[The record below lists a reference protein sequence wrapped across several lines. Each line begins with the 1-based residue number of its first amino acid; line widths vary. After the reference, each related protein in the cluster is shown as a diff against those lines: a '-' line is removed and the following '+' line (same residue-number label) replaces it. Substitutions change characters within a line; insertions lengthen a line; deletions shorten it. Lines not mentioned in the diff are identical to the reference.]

1 MLRKA
6 SLLAAGA
13 VASNQAAPKPQ
24 PQQLQS
30 QDVNPLVCRPSELP
44 IYGSIRPPK

>member
-6 SLLAAGA
+6 SLLAAGV
-13 VASNQAAPKPQ
+13 VASNPAAPKPQ
-24 PQQLQS
+24 LQS
-30 QDVNPLVCRPSELP
+30 QDSDALVCRPSDLP

>member
-6 SLLAAGA
+6 SLLAAGV
-13 VASNQAAPKPQ
+13 VASNPAAQGAPKP
-24 PQQLQS
+24 QLQS
-30 QDVNPLVCRPSELP
+30 QDHDALVCRPSELP